1 MHIGLDTV
9 SMKGEG
15 FAIHVKEGQHVAVGE
30 VIGSFDPE
38 LVKAP
43 GTGSGRSRHRDE
55 EGWRACVQGFGRG
68 QSRKQHLYDRLIPL
82 NQISNS

>member
-38 LVKAP
+38 LVKARGLDP
-43 GTGSGRSRHRDE
+43 VVLVIATKKDGVLACKALGEVKAGSNIYTIG
-55 EGWRACVQGFGRG
+55 
-68 QSRKQHLYDRLIPL
+68 
-82 NQISNS
+82 